1 MTQKSRKTGRKA
13 AAAAPSRTVKNR
25 RTASARGIR
34 ESDVN
39 YPVIF
44 KKNNYLLMIGGIVL
58 MALGFL
64 LMSGGSMPSPDV
76 WDESLIYSP
85 RRTLL
90 APFIILAGL
99 ALEIVAI
106 FKK

>member
-1 MTQKSRKTGRKA
+1 MTQKSNKTGRKA
-13 AAAAPSRTVKNR
+13 AAASPSRTAKR
-25 RTASARGIR
+25 RSRVAARGIR
-34 ESDVN
+34 ESDAG
-39 YPVIF
+39 YPLIF
-44 KKNNYLLMIGGIVL
+44 KKNNYLLMIGGVIL

-76 WDESLIYSP
+76 WDESIIYSP

-90 APFIILAGL
+90 APIVILAGL